1 MFCVVSL
8 LPLMFLNEI
17 FLILLLKTLL
27 SQYLHGGAPNMLAI
41 LLLQAFTFECF
52 QCQVSCLSLLV
63 IGTDLQKIMLDSC
76 SLFMRLS
83 PALN

>member
-1 MFCVVSL
+1 
-8 LPLMFLNEI
+8 
-17 FLILLLKTLL
+17 
-27 SQYLHGGAPNMLAI
+27 MLAI

-52 QCQVSCLSLLV
+52 QCQVSCLRLLV